1 MIDLT
6 DQVVLITGA
15 SRGIGAATAM
25 LFARA
30 GADVGIGYRTHDD
43 EAEAVK
49 GQVEAAGRRA
59 VLLKGDVSDHATA
72 RIHVEVLLK
81 ALGRIDVLV
90 NNAGIW
96 TDLETGAGDQA
107 EWDRLMAINLKSV
120 FNYTDAVV
128 PPMRQAGR
136 GNIIHLASTAGQR
149 GEAGHS
155 HYAASKGGIIA
166 YTKSLAVE
174 LAPEIRVNAVAP
186 GWVDTHMND
195 GPFADPDFRARAQA
209 AIPLQRIPPPE
220 DLAGPILFL
229 ASDLARHITGEI
241 LNVNGGAVLCG

>member
-1 MIDLT
+1 MISLEN
-6 DQVVLITGA
+6 QVVLITGA
-15 SRGIGAATAM
+15 SRGIGAACAV

-30 GADVGIGYRTHDD
+30 GAHVGLVYRSHDD
-43 EAEAVK
+43 EAQAVK
-49 GQVEAAGRRA
+49 AEVEQLGRQA
-59 VLLKGDVSDHATA
+59 LLLKGDVSDFATA
-72 RIHVEVLLK
+72 RTHVEQLVSQ
-81 ALGRIDVLV
+81 LGKVDVLV

-96 TDLETGAGDQA
+96 TYLETGRGDEA
-107 EWDRLMAINLKSV
+107 EWDRVMAVNLKSV

-128 PPMRQAGR
+128 PHMKKAGR
-136 GNIIHLASTAGQR
+136 GTIIHVSSTAGQR
-149 GEAGHS
+149 GEALHS

-174 LAPEIRVNAVAP
+174 LAPHIRVNAVAP

-195 GPFADPDFRARAQA
+195 EVFADQSFREQART
-209 AIPLQRIPPPE
+209 AIPLGRIPTPD

-229 ASDLARHITGEI
+229 ASNLARHITGEI